1 MQFQPLAPGIAAAA
15 QLGPDDMKRVAEAGY
30 RSVVNNRPDGEGGP
44 SQPAAE
50 ALRRAAEAAGLV
62 YAYLPVHPMAI
73 GAQDAR
79 AFAELLS
86 RLPRPILAFCR
97 SGARSCRLHA
107 LAMSAC

>member
-1 MQFQPLAPGIAAAA
+1 VQFQPLSPGVAAAG
-15 QLGPDDMKRVAEAGY
+15 QLVPDDMARVARAGY

-44 SQPAAE
+44 SQPADQ

-62 YAYLPVHPMAI
+62 YAYLPVHPMVI

-86 RLPRPILAFCR
+86 RLPKPILAFCR
-97 SGARSCRLHA
+97 SGARSRRLHD
-107 LAMSAC
+107 LAIAAC